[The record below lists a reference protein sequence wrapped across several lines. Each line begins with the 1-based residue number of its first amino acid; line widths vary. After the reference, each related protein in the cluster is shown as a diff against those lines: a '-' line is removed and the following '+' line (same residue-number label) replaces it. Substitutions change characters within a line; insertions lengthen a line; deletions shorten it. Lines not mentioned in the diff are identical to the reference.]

1 MNFDNLPAGENIP
14 YDIINML
21 IQIPSHG
28 SPLQYRVDK
37 VSGILT
43 MDSFMVTAMFYPCN
57 YGFMPHTLSV
67 DCDALNSDKWANVE
81 GWAGSKQAEQGIFDS
96 IHRYNSL

>member
-1 MNFDNLPAGENIP
+1 MNFDNLPANENIP

-28 SPLQYRVDK
+28 SPVPYRVDK
-37 VSGILT
+37 GSGTLT
-43 MDSFMVTAMFYPCN
+43 RDSFMVTAMFYPSN

-67 DCDALNSDKWANVE
+67 DGDALNSDKWANVE
-81 GWAGSKQAEQGIFDS
+81 GWVGGEQAEQGILDS

>member
-1 MNFDNLPAGENIP
+1 
-14 YDIINML
+14 
-21 IQIPSHG
+21 
-28 SPLQYRVDK
+28 
-37 VSGILT
+37 
-43 MDSFMVTAMFYPCN
+43 MVTAMFYPCN